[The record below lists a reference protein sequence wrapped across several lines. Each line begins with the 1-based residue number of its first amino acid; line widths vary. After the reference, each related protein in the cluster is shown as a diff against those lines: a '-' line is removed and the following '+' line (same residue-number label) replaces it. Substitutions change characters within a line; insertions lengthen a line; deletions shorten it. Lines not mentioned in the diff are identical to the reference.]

1 VSGVASDRYHH
12 GLSRRAASYEELVS
26 QGHRGL
32 QVFGAHDSHL
42 GLLGA
47 VVVKEEPFEAV
58 TQRVESV
65 RAVGHS
71 ALDKGGLQKLLEGG
85 TSLETFVLLYRR

>member
-1 VSGVASDRYHH
+1 VSSIASDRYHH
-12 GLSRRAASYEELVS
+12 WLSRGACSYEELVT

-32 QVFGAHDSHL
+32 QVFGAEDSHL

-58 TQRVESV
+58 AQRVESV
-65 RAVGHS
+65 RAVGYT
-71 ALDKGGLQKLLEGG
+71 ALDKRGLQKLLERGP
-85 TSLETFVLLYRR
+85 SLDTFVLLYRR